1 MEGVA
6 GFESTCPL
14 RLNWVQELWLS
25 ESDQQEYGQKVTEK
39 QKQKTEPIPFSCK
52 QQMSMLSVIWLFFLT
67 FFFPCCH
74 WGKSRS
80 QSRKQAFQ
88 IYTLTAKTQIGFT
101 RGGHLAVGYVFLT
114 VINSSAECISSSL
127 TSTGKKN
134 TKWKLGIKAA
144 RRGPINLEFLTTTV
158 GPEFIGNI
166 AQLKPRRVLATFG
179 FGVCRSVACRGAPTT
194 FHILRKEIVS
204 EVVRWASF
212 DQQSSTGRLGTVS
225 L

>member
-1 MEGVA
+1 MPVKIK
-6 GFESTCPL
+6 
-14 RLNWVQELWLS
+14 LS
-25 ESDQQEYGQKVTEK
+25 SRAVTQREWPTRIWPESDREAETENGANSVFM
-39 QKQKTEPIPFSCK
+39 QTADVHVVSNLALFSN
-52 QQMSMLSVIWLFFLT
+52 L
-67 FFFPCCH
+67 FFPCCH

>member
-1 MEGVA
+1 ML
-6 GFESTCPL
+6 SL
-14 RLNWVQELWLS
+14 R
-25 ESDQQEYGQKVTEK
+25 
-39 QKQKTEPIPFSCK
+39 QKQITKQETSFSNLYINCK
-52 QQMSMLSVIWLFFLT
+52 NSNRLY
-67 FFFPCCH
+67 
-74 WGKSRS
+74 
-80 QSRKQAFQ
+80 A
-88 IYTLTAKTQIGFT
+88 
-101 RGGHLAVGYVFLT
+101 GGHLAVGYVFLT